1 MTHTSAPKSR
11 NWIIPW
17 FRFAAKQGHDLVV
30 DYLIKKDANVND
42 FECQRWTAL
51 TFAVDT
57 NQGHVV
63 RRLLEAGADPDIA
76 TLDGPLPIDL
86 AEMKY
91 Y

>member
-1 MTHTSAPKSR
+1 M
-11 NWIIPW
+11 
-17 FRFAAKQGHDLVV
+17 
-30 DYLIKKDANVND
+30 ND